1 MEFKHIL
8 SLAVFAAVFAV
19 EKLNEW
25 LHERGK
31 SRLAST
37 LHEEGTYT
45 LHDLARINFLQKS
58 TFDGQER
65 SQINE
70 ISELALQWLELIAW
84 LDRRGLSDVLPV
96 LKENGATSFH
106 DMRGWSEARWDV
118 IRESQDSP
126 SVKLKVKKL
135 ADILLSEEQTTVSE
149 PDGVVLGVIRFL
161 VTGKC

>member
-1 MEFKHIL
+1 M
-8 SLAVFAAVFAV
+8 
-19 EKLNEW
+19 
-25 LHERGK
+25 
-31 SRLAST
+31 
-37 LHEEGTYT
+37 
-45 LHDLARINFLQKS
+45 
-58 TFDGQER
+58 
-65 SQINE
+65 
-70 ISELALQWLELIAW
+70 
-84 LDRRGLSDVLPV
+84 LPV